1 MRTSD
6 TTAAVFA
13 ALAAAQAALKPAAKD
28 SKNPAFKSTYADL
41 ASHVE
46 VIRLAFAPQQLAVVQ
61 ELTSSSDGAVEVLTR
76 ICHAS
81 GEWLEFGPFGVPVG
95 KRDGHGYGSASSY
108 ARRYA
113 LSAAVGTVAD
123 DDDGNA
129 AVASAVAVPASEER
143 LAPAPAGFSRWINV
157 MEKFSDAGM
166 VVFRAE
172 YAASPT
178 QFRAYLE
185 KQQPQRLASMV
196 HMANEITQMETS

>member
-13 ALAAAQAALKPAAKD
+13 ALAAAQAAMKPAAKD

-41 ASHVE
+41 TSHVE
-46 VIRLAFAPQQLAVVQ
+46 SIRPAFAAQKLAVVQ
-61 ELTSSSDGAVEVLTR
+61 ELTSTSDGAVEVITR

-81 GEWLEFGPFGVPVG
+81 GEWLELGPFGVPVG

-129 AVASAVAVPASEER
+129 AAA
-143 LAPAPAGFSRWINV
+143 APAAAMAAPTELPVPPGFSQWIV
-157 MEKFSDAGM
+157 AMEDFTTAGLDR
-166 VVFRAE
+166 FRDE
-172 YAASPT
+172 YRAARPS
-178 QFRAYLE
+178 FRAYLE
-185 KQQPQRLASMV
+185 ANRPRQLAAM
-196 HMANEITQMETS
+196 IETARVSGQGAQ

>member
-1 MRTSD
+1 MRTSE

-13 ALAAAQAALKPAAKD
+13 ALAAAQAALKPASKD

-41 ASHVE
+41 TSHVE
-46 VIRLAFAPQQLAVVQ
+46 SIRPAFAARQLAVVQ
-61 ELTSSSDGAVEVLTR
+61 ELTSTAEGMVEVVTR

-95 KRDGHGYGSASSY
+95 KRDGQSYGSASSY

-129 AVASAVAVPASEER
+129 AVA
-143 LAPAPAGFSRWINV
+143 APADVPPPAGYSKWIV
-157 MEKFSDAGM
+157 EMEDLSQAGM
-166 VVFRAE
+166 EAFRAE
-172 YAASPT
+172 YGAARPV
-178 QFRAYLE
+178 FRAHLE
-185 KQQPQRLASMV
+185 KQQPDRLAAMV
-196 HMANEITQMETS
+196 ATAKAVKQGEQ

>member
-1 MRTSD
+1 MTTSD

-129 AVASAVAVPASEER
+129 AVAAVAAVAA
-143 LAPAPAGFSRWINV
+143 LVQTPAPAGYSQWIV
-157 MEKFSDAGM
+157 GMEDFAQAGM
-166 VVFRAE
+166 VAFRAE
-172 YAASPT
+172 YAASPMA
-178 QFRAYLE
+178 FRAYLE
-185 KQQPQRLASMV
+185 KQQPNRLASMV
-196 HMANEITQMETS
+196 RMANEINQMETS

>member
-1 MRTSD
+1 M
-6 TTAAVFA
+6 
-13 ALAAAQAALKPAAKD
+13 KPAAKD

-46 VIRLAFAPQQLAVVQ
+46 VIRLAFSPRQLAVVQ
-61 ELTSSSDGAVEVLTR
+61 ELTSTSDGAVEVLTR

-123 DDDGNA
+123 DDDGNGA
-129 AVASAVAVPASEER
+129 AVDVAPHR
-143 LAPAPAGFSRWINV
+143 RHDGAPAGFAQWIV
-157 MEKFSDAGM
+157 TMEDCTAAGID
-166 VVFRAE
+166 VFRQE
-172 YAASPT
+172 YSKAREIYRT
-178 QFRAYLE
+178 HLQEY
-185 KQQPQRLASMV
+185 QPARLAALVASAKTASV
-196 HMANEITQMETS
+196 KATA

>member
-1 MRTSD
+1 MKTSD

-13 ALAAAQAALKPAAKD
+13 ALAAAQAAMKPAAKD
-28 SKNPAFKSTYADL
+28 SRNPAFKSTYADL
-41 ASHVE
+41 TSHVE
-46 VIRLAFAPQQLAVVQ
+46 VIRLAFGARQLAVVQ
-61 ELTSSSDGAVEVLTR
+61 ELTSTADGMVEVVTR

-129 AVASAVAVPASEER
+129 AVAAPAAAVPLSGELPVPTGYAQWVVAMEDFTSAGLDRFRNEYRAARPAFRTYLEINQPLR
-143 LAPAPAGFSRWINV
+143 LAAMI
-157 MEKFSDAGM
+157 
-166 VVFRAE
+166 
-172 YAASPT
+172 
-178 QFRAYLE
+178 
-185 KQQPQRLASMV
+185 
-196 HMANEITQMETS
+196 ETARVSGQGAQ